1 MVENLVTVVNE
12 TGLHARPA
20 SEFVSYAKSFK
31 GNKISLVKDGKVVN
45 AKSILHLLS
54 LSLKKGDQFTIR
66 VEGDPEQETL
76 DKMIKFV
83 QGLEE

>member
-1 MVENLVTVVNE
+1 MVEKLVTIVNE

-31 GNKISLVKDGKVVN
+31 NKISLVKGDKVLN

-66 VEGDPEQETL
+66 VEGDLEDEAL

-83 QGLEE
+83 QELKE

>member
-1 MVENLVTVVNE
+1 MVEKLVTVVNE

-20 SEFVSYAKSFK
+20 AEFVKYAKSFK
-31 GNKISLVKDGKVVN
+31 DKISLVKDDKVLN

-54 LSLKKGDQFTIR
+54 LSLRKGDQFIIR
-66 VEGDPEQETL
+66 AEGDSEEDTS

-83 QGLEE
+83 QDLKE